1 MDVFHESCTLSNPF
15 RESTCYKHPPDPSCT
30 DLYLCNSLSSFG
42 NSTVVETGLY
52 HFHRMT
58 VTTAITPFQ
67 RSLLKVRHFKD
78 YSNYDYNIF
87 FAIIYLMNNQNQI
100 LKLQAFINLSLFA

>member
-30 DLYLCNSLSSFG
+30 DL
-42 NSTVVETGLY
+42 
-52 HFHRMT
+52 
-58 VTTAITPFQ
+58 
-67 RSLLKVRHFKD
+67 LKVRHCKD
-78 YSNYDYNIF
+78 CSNYDYNIF